1 MISVAMT
8 TCNGEK
14 YVRKQLDS
22 IMNQSMQV
30 DEIVIC
36 DDCSHDRTVEIVK
49 EYPVQLF
56 VNETNLGF
64 KQNFRKA
71 MELCHGDYIFLCD
84 QDDIWELNKVE
95 KMIGVIQKHPEI
107 HVVSSAFRLIDA
119 EDRFIDNGKKRTLY
133 PYVKPDEQLV
143 SIPFDSLV
151 SINYFQGAALLMDRW
166 IMEEALAN
174 YDTRIEHDWLICM
187 LAASYGSLFLY
198 NFPLFRYR
206 LHQANQI
213 GISSEGESGMEHF
226 VKTNE
231 ETVRKQAAYNAI
243 NVISIVKNAN
253 IEYYQNREKWFEGI
267 ESFCTEHIQMLESR
281 NILGLLKE
289 NFSPYYGVIK
299 TRKARIMYIIFAI
312 MRRKTI

>member
-187 LAASYGSLFLY
+187 LAAS
-198 NFPLFRYR
+198 
-206 LHQANQI
+206 
-213 GISSEGESGMEHF
+213 
-226 VKTNE
+226 
-231 ETVRKQAAYNAI
+231 
-243 NVISIVKNAN
+243 
-253 IEYYQNREKWFEGI
+253 
-267 ESFCTEHIQMLESR
+267 
-281 NILGLLKE
+281 
-289 NFSPYYGVIK
+289 
-299 TRKARIMYIIFAI
+299 
-312 MRRKTI
+312 